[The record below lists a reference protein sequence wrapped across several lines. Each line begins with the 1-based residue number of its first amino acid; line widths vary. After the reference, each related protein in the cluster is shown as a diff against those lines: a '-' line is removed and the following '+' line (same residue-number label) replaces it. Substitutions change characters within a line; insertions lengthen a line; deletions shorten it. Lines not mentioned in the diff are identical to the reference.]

1 MKKIPVRVIK
11 KNTLNETAASAG
23 ENGAGYASFSNNR
36 NESPRSVAHKIS
48 TNVMSWVDEMRER
61 KTLEMVNSFNLL
73 SKATR

>member
-11 KNTLNETAASAG
+11 KNTLNETAATAD
-23 ENGAGYASFSNNR
+23 ENGAACVSSNNQ

-48 TNVMSWVDEMRER
+48 NNVMSWVDEMRER